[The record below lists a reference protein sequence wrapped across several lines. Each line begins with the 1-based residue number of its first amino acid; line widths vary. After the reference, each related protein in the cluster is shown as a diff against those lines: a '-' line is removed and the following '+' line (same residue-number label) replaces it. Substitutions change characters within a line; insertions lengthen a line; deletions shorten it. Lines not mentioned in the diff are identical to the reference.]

1 MWRVVLVGAV
11 MWAGAARADFGP
23 FAFGCED
30 GTRFVVTF
38 SGAPTDPPAARKALL
53 AVDGGEA
60 EVLPQI
66 QAGSGIW
73 YASEHYSYREHQ
85 GVVDFAT
92 LQRGAIVRETV
103 CRRAS

>member
-1 MWRVVLVGAV
+1 MWRVVVVGAV

-38 SGAPTDPPAARKALL
+38 TEGRRALL
-53 AVDGGEA
+53 AVDGAEA
-60 EVLPQI
+60 EVLPQVE
-66 QAGSGIW
+66 AGSGIW